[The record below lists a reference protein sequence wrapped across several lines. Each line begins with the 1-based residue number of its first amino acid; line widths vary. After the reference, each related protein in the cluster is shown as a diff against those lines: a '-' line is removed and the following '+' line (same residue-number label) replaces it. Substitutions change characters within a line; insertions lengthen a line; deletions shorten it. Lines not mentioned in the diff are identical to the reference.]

1 MRRGLS
7 KISSPT
13 DTQPKFSNKEKETM
27 SSAEQGKIDN
37 SYNQTYCPNINHFDE
52 VVPVVL
58 PPVLFVF
65 RTMAVT
71 FGIPIQL
78 LVAVVILKTRQLHTP
93 RNAFWLGNI
102 TCHFAILLMGI
113 FEYWAVIISTTNPLS
128 CRIYFLLAGTPYTS
142 LLMSLLLATADR
154 WFAISNPIKH
164 RKYVTVAGVA
174 GCLVVSWLLVFFI
187 LTSPYWTGRVPFP
200 EPCKGLSLNPQV
212 TKWVTISHFVLAVL
226 IIAAQIPVYVK
237 TRQYLRHEMAGDL
250 NQKSNNSTL
259 NSHPDEY
266 FVHLPDKTI
275 CRLELEASVTLLCG
289 VVSLMA
295 CALPLA
301 FVFLTLIVCKIGFEA
316 LQCDLAT
323 ILALIPYAREMLLL
337 HSVISPLLY
346 ILRSREFAKALRRKL
361 PFCFRPLRIDSPIEL
376 L

>member
-1 MRRGLS
+1 LYRYVGA
-7 KISSPT
+7 SSTARNFKCLGDGIPPT
-13 DTQPKFSNKEKETM
+13 KLKNELFSQFQLEHPLY
-27 SSAEQGKIDN
+27 N
-37 SYNQTYCPNINHFDE
+37 SQ
-52 VVPVVL
+52 
-58 PPVLFVF
+58 VLFIF
-65 RTMAVT
+65 RVLAITTGV
-71 FGIPIQL
+71 PIHL
-78 LVAVVILKTRQLHTP
+78 LVVFVILRTRQLYNP

-102 TCHFAILLMGI
+102 ACHFATLVMGA
-113 FEYWAVIISTTNPLS
+113 FEYWTVVIPSVGQTNETI
-128 CRIYFLLAGTPYTS
+128 CQIYSLLVGYPYTS
-142 LLMSLLLATADR
+142 LLVSLLLATADR

-226 IIAAQIPVYVK
+226 IIAAQISVYVK

-346 ILRSREFAKALRRKL
+346 VLRSREFSKALRRTV
-361 PFCFRPLRIDSPIEL
+361 PRCTIIQQRRCPSPVEL
-376 L
+376 QNF